1 VCVRWLVSLFL
12 FLLLFFVCWYSV
24 GGKFNCVT
32 SSSAIAGIPGK
43 NKRTRTLFSLAVRIY
58 LFSSLS
64 IRTFRNVGV
73 QQRHR
78 HTHTHTHAR
87 AENGDQLVI
96 CTPLSTWPE
105 GCWLLMTELC
115 HAASFER
122 GTCERPV
129 TGKATS
135 LVDNSFRSLMVF
147 PPFSL
152 IRLSYISFPFFS
164 FFFFSNFHSLRAKW

>member
-1 VCVRWLVSLFL
+1 MCVGWFPCFYFFFS
-12 FLLLFFVCWYSV
+12 FVCWYSV

-43 NKRTRTLFSLAVRIY
+43 NKRTRTLFSLLCIVYIFF
-58 LFSSLS
+58 LLS
-64 IRTFRNVGV
+64 RLGHFEMWVCSKGTDT
-73 QQRHR
+73 HR
-78 HTHTHTHAR
+78 HTRTRGERRPAGYLHPPPFHLAR
-87 AENGDQLVI
+87 RLLAADDGA
-96 CTPLSTWPE
+96 LSR
-105 GCWLLMTELC
+105 CV
-115 HAASFER
+115 FKR

-152 IRLSYISFPFFS
+152 IRLF
-164 FFFFSNFHSLRAKW
+164 